1 MPIQRGSPVVAAGFG
16 SRSSIFSRTSME
28 DGHTRT
34 ITAWQG
40 SRGLSEGGV
49 VGALLDPIIAA
60 TSTTAWQGSR
70 GLGPQ

>member
-1 MPIQRGSPVVAAGFG
+1 MGYTPIFTALLDPIISA
-16 SRSSIFSRTSME
+16 TS
-28 DGHTRT
+28 T
-34 ITAWQG
+34 TAWQG

-49 VGALLDPIIAA
+49 PVGALLDPIIAA